1 MKLPI
6 SFASSWSYAASAA
19 GILLLIAAIVFG
31 TVQCKKIDT
40 SNHEKVVQTGITK
53 EKEQNHQE
61 VIKHVEEAHEA
72 VNNPAPAELDKLCSK
87 YDRNCPVHK

>member
-6 SFASSWSYAASAA
+6 SLTSPWSYVASAA
-19 GILLLIAAIVFG
+19 GILLLIAAIIFG

-40 SNHEKVVQTGITK
+40 SNHEKVVQTGVTK

-72 VNNPAPAELDKLCSK
+72 VTNPAPAELDKLCST
-87 YDRNCPVHK
+87 YDRNCPNRK